1 MDQDRLVPYRSFLEW
16 YRETDPDR
24 YYQDETATK
33 ENPSDRKVGLKARY
47 DEFRADYSAKQ
58 VGAQTHPFPVPA
70 TNTAIQVQILFEK
83 HHTAAWFLEKYDPTE
98 KYSDLRARVRKQGW
112 HGALEHFLEELEAG
126 KFDHIVEA
134 AKIST
139 ANATEKAESQ
149 NGETQTTA
157 LDENSEE
164 KKEDKS
170 MKPEDEEDKIDDDAE
185 WNANGDNDEV
195 VIPHKGHQVMIKTIP
210 PDIGR
215 LRLEPVCTHRL
226 QTYDPHSIPFILR
239 S

>member
-16 YRETDPDR
+16 YKETDADR

-47 DEFRADYSAKQ
+47 DDFRADYNAKQ
-58 VGAQTHPFPVPA
+58 VGYTYSSSGALLTCSIKV
-70 TNTAIQVQILFEK
+70 QVLFEK
-83 HHTAAWFLEKYDPTE
+83 HHEASWFLEKYDPTE

-112 HGALEHFLEELEAG
+112 HGALDHFLEELEGG
-126 KFDHIVEA
+126 KFDHIFEA
-134 AKIST
+134 AKGTTTTITS
-139 ANATEKAESQ
+139 EKAASQ
-149 NGETQTTA
+149 NGETQTTTVT
-157 LDENSEE
+157 ESSEE
-164 KKEDKS
+164 KKEEKS
-170 MKPEDEEDKIDDDAE
+170 IKQEDDEEKPEDDAE
-185 WNANGDNDEV
+185 WPNPNGDNDEV

-215 LRLEPVCTHRL
+215 LTLEPVWSNT
-226 QTYDPHSIPFILR
+226 IPDIL